1 MHTGYIPPKV
11 LRLRRS
17 EIDGAC
23 NDKRYPEDFFI
34 DLVFDECSADV
45 AGKLLVTASSDNTG
59 IVSKQAEGVDE
70 SKNDASSRRMMG
82 TFASSDGAVTL
93 TASAYD
99 SMLHRDS
106 RFWDVI
112 AKRRNDKSKVA
123 NSQGEG
129 EEKVSSFYGPLIGR
143 RREFANER
151 VSTTDRD
158 INSVDQATV
167 RSGINS
173 FTIGEELDFTTEK
186 DSQLS
191 QVAREEEHGLGELN
205 IKKEK
210 DDLMEAL
217 MALDEEEEEEEEES
231 DNNFLDQSNAQNNAH
246 YSSEHLET
254 ELEEIV
260 FAEDMSTDVVTSDGN
275 ENNIQISKEEEKK
288 HPNYVK
294 VNVQGTMDQS
304 EDNYD
309 GEEEELDDSE
319 LQDLE
324 DFLLKVSI

>member
-11 LRLRRS
+11 LRLRKS

-45 AGKLLVTASSDNTG
+45 AGKLLITASSENIG
-59 IVSKQAEGVDE
+59 VVSKQAEGVDE
-70 SKNDASSRRMMG
+70 SKNEASSRRMMG

-112 AKRRNDKSKVA
+112 AKRRSDKSKVA
-123 NSQGEG
+123 NAQGEG

-151 VSTTDRD
+151 VSMTDKD
-158 INSVDQATV
+158 THSFDQAPV
-167 RSGINS
+167 RSGMNS

-186 DSQLS
+186 GTHPS
-191 QVAREEEHGLGELN
+191 QVAREEAHALVELKT
-205 IKKEK
+205 KKEK

-217 MALDEEEEEEEEES
+217 MALDEEELEEEEEP
-231 DNNFLDQSNAQNNAH
+231 DNNFLDQSNSQHNAH
-246 YSSEHLET
+246 HPLDHLET

-260 FAEDMSTDVVTSDGN
+260 FAEDLSAEVVTSDGN
-275 ENNIQISKEEEKK
+275 ENNIQTSKEEEKK
-288 HPNYVK
+288 HPK
-294 VNVQGTMDQS
+294 FGIAQGTMDQS
-304 EDNYD
+304 EDAYD